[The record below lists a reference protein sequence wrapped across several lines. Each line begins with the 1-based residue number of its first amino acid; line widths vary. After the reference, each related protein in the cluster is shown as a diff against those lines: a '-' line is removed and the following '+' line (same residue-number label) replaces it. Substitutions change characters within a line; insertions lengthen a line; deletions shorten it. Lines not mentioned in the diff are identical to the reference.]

1 MRILT
6 FLFLLFLAVSCETTH
21 YNPEGQPAGACNV
34 KDPVKE
40 LAWLNGTV
48 EDAKRNATF
57 NQGCA
62 LTVKQGTYEGET
74 VFLVTSWGAACCG
87 CSGILYNCAGEV
99 VKSCPQFDE
108 SHAGWKKVAEITP
121 W

>member
-6 FLFLLFLAVSCETTH
+6 SVFLLFLAVSCETAD

-40 LAWLNGTV
+40 LAWLNRTV
-48 EDAKRNATF
+48 EDFKRNMALY
-57 NQGCA
+57 QGCA
-62 LTVKQGTYEGET
+62 LTIQQATYQGET
-74 VFLVTSWGAACCG
+74 VFLITPWGAACCG
-87 CSGILYNCAGEV
+87 CSGTLYNCAGEV
-99 VKSCPQFDE
+99 VKSCPQLDE
-108 SHAGWKKVAEITP
+108 SYTGWNKVAELTP